1 MSHVPPDDAGNA
13 PARRRP
19 VREFGAH
26 LVHMPRWHKGV
37 LLVALALAVVGLIG
51 QARTGHPSADS
62 ANVSSA
68 PGGSRGFVSSDADQ
82 NPSPAAA
89 PTVSNK
95 LSRYAA
101 HVGLLF
107 LLGFILGYAFR
118 AFLKTTVAITF
129 LAVAVLT
136 GLSYFHVLNVDFT
149 TAAEN
154 KIKSESSWL
163 SDQAARLKD
172 SLLAH
177 FHGSVSAAAGMFLG
191 FRRK

>member
-1 MSHVPPDDAGNA
+1 MSHVPPDDAGNS

-51 QARTGHPSADS
+51 QARTGHPSDDS

-107 LLGFILGYAFR
+107 LLGFILGYAFFYIAPAAR
-118 AFLKTTVAITF
+118 QLY
-129 LAVAVLT
+129 
-136 GLSYFHVLNVDFT
+136 SSFT
-149 TAAEN
+149 TFYAGVHGQHFIVA
-154 KIKSESSWL
+154 KIFSNIFSIFAQEIAVKG
-163 SDQAARLKD
+163 A
-172 SLLAH
+172 
-177 FHGSVSAAAGMFLG
+177 
-191 FRRK
+191 